1 VIIRNI
7 LAVVAVSALF
17 MAPWSARADLIGSG
31 HTIVTNFY
39 IPSFAPGSVE
49 SENNQTFG
57 TMAPVSLAAPVNY
70 VQGPNSGS
78 VINVGGTSSSTTN
91 VISIT
96 NLLAVPFCSNG
107 SSTGS
112 SCLDSFTGFEFL
124 FGGGV
129 NITGVS
135 VDPASGSAFHPATFA
150 AHQGLTFTATSILVD
165 VTGDN
170 PTSSTPPTPADN
182 LPLTDITPGSQLILD
197 VTFGSVTPPPSVP
210 EPASFALFGTAAVG
224 LIAANGRKSRS
235 NRPSNRSA

>member
-1 VIIRNI
+1 
-7 LAVVAVSALF
+7 
-17 MAPWSARADLIGSG
+17 MAPWSARADLVGSG

-39 IPSFAPGSVE
+39 IPSYAPGNAE

-70 VQGPNSGS
+70 IQGPNSGS
-78 VINVGGTSSSTTN
+78 VINVGGTTSSTNN

-96 NLLAVPFCSNG
+96 NILPLTFCSDGTSIG
-107 SSTGS
+107 SG
-112 SCLDSFTGFEFL
+112 CLDGFTGFEFL

-135 VDPASGSAFHPATFA
+135 VDPATGSAFQPATFA
-150 AHQGLTFTATSILVD
+150 AHLGLTFTATSIVVD

-170 PTSSTPPTPADN
+170 PTNSTPPSPANN

-210 EPASFALFGTAAVG
+210 EPASFALFGTAAAG
-224 LIAANGRKSRS
+224 LIAARRRKSRS
-235 NRPSNRSA
+235 NRPGDRSI